1 VDEQTMRKALTAI
14 AWLTVGTG
22 GAQAVAPGP
31 MLQPLAAENDEAT
44 RHLFR
49 TVGMFMVV
57 VGGGLAQTL
66 HGGPGEPSVVF
77 WTGMQKLGASGA
89 VGLGVKRGVFSP
101 LALTVASFDFLSGA
115 VALGYWRRLRRR

>member
-1 VDEQTMRKALTAI
+1 VDEQTLRKGLNGI
-14 AWLTVGTG
+14 AWLTIGTG
-22 GAQAVAPGP
+22 SAQALAPGR
-31 MLQPLAAENDEAT
+31 MLEPLAAENDEAT

-66 HGGPGEPSVVF
+66 RGGPGEPSVVF
-77 WTGMQKLGASGA
+77 WAGVQKLGASGA

-115 VALGYWRRLRRR
+115 MAFAYWRRLRGE

>member
-1 VDEQTMRKALTAI
+1 MRKALTGI

-22 GAQAVAPGP
+22 GAQAVAPGR
-31 MLQPLAAENDEAT
+31 MLEPIAEENDEAT

-66 HGGPGEPSVVF
+66 RDGPGEPSVVM
-77 WTGMQKLGASGA
+77 WTGVQKLGASAA
-89 VGLGVKRGVFSP
+89 VGLGVRRGVFSP
-101 LALTVASFDFLSGA
+101 LALAVAGFDFLSGA
-115 VALGYWRRLRRR
+115 LAFAYWRRLPRG

>member
-1 VDEQTMRKALTAI
+1 VDEPTMRKALAGI

-22 GAQAVAPGP
+22 GAQAVAPGR
-31 MLQPLAAENDEAT
+31 MLEPLEAENDEAT

-66 HGGPGEPSVVF
+66 REGPGEPSVVF

-101 LALTVASFDFLSGA
+101 LALTVAGFDFLSGA
-115 VALGYWRRLRRR
+115 LALGYWRRLRR

>member
-1 VDEQTMRKALTAI
+1 VDEPTMRKGLTAI

-22 GAQAVAPGP
+22 GAQAVAPGR

-66 HGGPGEPSVVF
+66 REGPGEPSVVF

-115 VALGYWRRLRRR
+115 LAFGYWRRLRRG